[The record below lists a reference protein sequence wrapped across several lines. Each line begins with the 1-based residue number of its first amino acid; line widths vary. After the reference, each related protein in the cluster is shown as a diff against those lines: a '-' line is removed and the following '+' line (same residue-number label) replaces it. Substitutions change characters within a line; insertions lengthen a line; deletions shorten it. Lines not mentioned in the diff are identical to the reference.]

1 MRIPKM
7 ITKQAPVEIFARS
20 TYEAFSGTGIAELSK
35 PRLLKRVFID
45 EVELSSSL
53 KDGKL
58 IIKSFPMYFSY
69 SKKPKEVEIFQAL
82 PKNQA
87 SRLLFKESEALIEE
101 IEIGAEYAMALTDDW
116 SFAHY
121 RKIRKN
127 NANRWVKI

>member
-1 MRIPKM
+1 MRIPTM
-7 ITKQAPVEIFARS
+7 ITKQVPVEIFARS
-20 TYEAFSGTGIAELSK
+20 TYEAFSGTDIVKLSK
-35 PRLLKRVFID
+35 PRLLKKVFID

-69 SKKPKEVEIFQAL
+69 SKTPKEVEIFQSL
-82 PKNQA
+82 PKNQS
-87 SRLLFKESEALIEE
+87 SRLAVKESEALIEE

-121 RKIRKN
+121 REIRKN
-127 NANRWVKI
+127 NANPLIKI